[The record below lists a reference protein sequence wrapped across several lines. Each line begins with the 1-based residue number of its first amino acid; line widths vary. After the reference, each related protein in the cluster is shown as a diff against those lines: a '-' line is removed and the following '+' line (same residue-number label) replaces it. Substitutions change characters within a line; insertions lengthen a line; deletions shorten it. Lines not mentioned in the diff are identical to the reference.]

1 MKTDKNKKITK
12 KLSQEKVVINSI
24 TDLLKIPIDKINN
37 SKIENF
43 TGEYFD
49 KIYEEVIKNE
59 SQPAENKSSSQIQN
73 KNQKEKVIDSKI
85 NKNISKKENK
95 PINIIKPYY
104 EEDFD
109 IPKNKYR
116 LEYKNKPNYNQRDED
131 TEDNDDEKTDKN
143 DFYMTPPPPKENPKR
158 KNSPIPINKMTFSV
172 NYNSK
177 FGEEVAILGSLAN
190 NKKTNTA
197 GFLRRT
203 AEMPQLC
210 HLAQVVLPGQ
220 AL

>member
-1 MKTDKNKKITK
+1 
-12 KLSQEKVVINSI
+12 
-24 TDLLKIPIDKINN
+24 
-37 SKIENF
+37 
-43 TGEYFD
+43 
-49 KIYEEVIKNE
+49 
-59 SQPAENKSSSQIQN
+59 
-73 KNQKEKVIDSKI
+73 
-85 NKNISKKENK
+85 
-95 PINIIKPYY
+95 
-104 EEDFD
+104 
-109 IPKNKYR
+109 
-116 LEYKNKPNYNQRDED
+116 
-131 TEDNDDEKTDKN
+131 
-143 DFYMTPPPPKENPKR
+143 MTPPPPKENPKR